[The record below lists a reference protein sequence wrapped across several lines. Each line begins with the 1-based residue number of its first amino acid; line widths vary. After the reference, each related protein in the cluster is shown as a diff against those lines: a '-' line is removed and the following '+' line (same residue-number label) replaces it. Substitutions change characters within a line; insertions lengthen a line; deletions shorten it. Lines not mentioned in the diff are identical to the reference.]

1 MIAYGLFCA
10 LLGLVLALLIQA
22 LDKINRG
29 RPSTAG
35 EEVTAR
41 FSYGQ
46 ITHTSLRIEFSNCQ
60 VPDGDQDRSEK
71 DFEAALAAIREFQHA
86 RLVMCKP
93 GQ

>member
-22 LDKINRG
+22 LDKMNRG

-35 EEVTAR
+35 EEVAAR
-41 FSYGQ
+41 F

-86 RLVMCKP
+86 RLIMCKP